1 VPWATSLTTLGGAA
15 STGAGALPAELLV
28 ALNAPF
34 DAPEPIVLRRDVRLA
49 LGSCKTQKSKRLMMF
64 YRVRYRYTFN

>member
-1 VPWATSLTTLGGAA
+1 VPWATSLTTLRGGAA
-15 STGAGALPAELLV
+15 STGAGALPAELL

-34 DAPEPIVLRRDVRLA
+34 DAPEPIVLRRPTGTGQLQNTKV
-49 LGSCKTQKSKRLMMF
+49 KTVDDF